1 MRHTLP
7 RTYHHLVVKP
17 LLTALAVAVG
27 SFATLAQAD
36 GQAEAAAELNRLL
49 SKAET
54 LSADFSQ
61 MTRSAN
67 GTNLQETKGEVTLQR
82 PGKFVWH
89 TAPPLEQVLVSDGE
103 QIWLYDPDLMQVTVQ
118 QMDPRLTHTPALL
131 LSGDVSTLAENFE
144 IYLEDSGSVM
154 DFTLTP
160 KASDTMFEELRLSFW
175 DGRINDMQLND
186 PIGQRTNILFSNVQI
201 NPEIDAD
208 MFTFDIPDGV
218 DVISE

>member
-1 MRHTLP
+1 MRHTLRP
-7 RTYHHLVVKP
+7 MFQRVVAKSM
-17 LLTALAVAVG
+17 LTALAVAVG
-27 SFATLAQAD
+27 SFAALAQAD

-61 MTRSAN
+61 MTRSAS

-144 IYLEDSGSVM
+144 IYVEDGGTVM
-154 DFTLTP
+154 DFTLIP

-175 DGRINDMQLND
+175 EGKINDMQLND

-201 NPEIDAD
+201 NPDVD
-208 MFTFDIPDGV
+208 RDKFTFDIPDGV